1 MKLSKIFYF
10 GCRHKMIG
18 KMEWSM
24 LMATILVVLAGLTLA
39 TNTLPQTPNLN
50 EPKPAEDE
58 DPVSRANYGVL
69 FKPIKTIYPASS
81 VWVHMF
87 KIKLPPW
94 LGQFKFKGGTCDG
107 RPRTPE
113 IITRTNPEFEQ
124 EFTTRTEEHED
135 ECERSP
141 QSPNCKV
148 VTGNMQTPDFK
159 CIVQNK
165 IIRKLKRLRTSLLAR
180 YNLLRAETLQLTE
193 TNNTGEHRQKR
204 ELSLTQ
210 EKEASE
216 SIQLDTAVKWVDN
229 IMRAWNRSMSTAD
242 EIATDIMEDIPYIP
256 KHSRRQKRNPFA
268 WIGKNLFGL
277 ATNED
282 IKRMGRIVNHLL
294 ETQTG
299 SIQQFETLRDDTV
312 SYMKIANE
320 RMDSVTANIK
330 LLYES
335 LRANSEALSQ
345 RSTANAQLLVY
356 LTGAMGTV
364 IDGMTQ
370 ISLEVEQFASGIR
383 SLIQGQLSP
392 SLVKK
397 QDMLNTIEQLQDRL
411 RRDYSAFHLTETGP
425 GYYYKYAKV
434 QHFRTDED
442 ELYIT
447 MTFPLSS
454 IKKMFYLYSVNIYN
468 SPLKQNSE
476 FTSRLGS
483 QVDYFGVTE
492 DGRNFIELTQK
503 EYSQCQDTSAVR
515 CTSAIKIFD
524 AEHPTCMA
532 ALFMDRP
539 EAIHQLCSYQFEK
552 TEPKVEMMDVGNG
565 KLTIM
570 NADFAIIQCQQ
581 DMPRQR
587 DGCTYCR
594 IDFLCG
600 CSVYVANNVSNA
612 AMPARLTNCKPPL
625 TEYKIEY
632 PVNMAVLGNVF
643 DLSEVANVGG
653 DEFFLEEYVPN
664 YPGITIAKDFDVN
677 LNRDYAYSM
686 DLKQVMNKAKSR
698 QSVAP
703 ISIRAMA
710 SWYIST
716 PSEFFSV
723 PNVMS
728 LFALL
733 VAAAA
738 CLDSWRTRRSVR
750 IFKTSMEAMI
760 SMNMADFPSVRG
772 QVPDNQDNLEK
783 MVKLFGDMQ
792 QGVEE
797 LAEET
802 GMISVP
808 TSVITTQN
816 WVTILGVTCLI
827 ILTIYLIR
835 RLYDRRIFS
844 RSSLCIEIAS
854 ADKAVTVFVMK
865 LPGSPT
871 NYHFRISG
879 LPRVSKI
886 AGTWYNPQVEIMWS
900 GLELIDRL
908 SGLKYGPPASCAFS
922 PMYRKRMASIL
933 KVQYAIT
940 LKFKQGTE
948 VSYVQSVCGSNCDGQ
963 RCQGG
968 VRGANIGSTLYPSL
982 SVFDRLHTMYQP
994 GRPATEAASAP
1005 SLDKTEPLAQTAVTI
1020 LPGVNVG

>member
-1 MKLSKIFYF
+1 MV
-10 GCRHKMIG
+10 R
-18 KMEWSM
+18 KMEWPM
-24 LMATILVVLAGLTLA
+24 LLTTILVALAGLTLA
-39 TNTLPQTPNLN
+39 SNTIPQTSKSN

-87 KIKLPPW
+87 KVKMPPW

-107 RPRTPE
+107 KPRTPE
-113 IITRTNPEFEQ
+113 IITRINPEYQ
-124 EFTTRTEEHED
+124 EYTTRAEETED
-135 ECERSP
+135 ECDRNP
-141 QSPNCKV
+141 QSPACKTL
-148 VTGNMQTPDFK
+148 TGTMQTEDFK
-159 CIVQNK
+159 CIVQSK
-165 IIRKLKRLRTSLLAR
+165 IVRKLKRLRSSLIAR
-180 YNLLRAETLQLTE
+180 YNDLRFETLQLTA
-193 TNNTGEHRQKR
+193 TNSTRPLRRKR
-204 ELSLTQ
+204 SLTSMDD
-210 EKEASE
+210 KEYSE
-216 SIQLDTAVKWVDN
+216 AIQLDTAVRWVN
-229 IMRAWNRSMSTAD
+229 NVMKSWNRSIITA
-242 EIATDIMEDIPYIP
+242 EDITAEILEEIPYLP
-256 KHSRRQKRNPFA
+256 KQSRRQKRNPFA

-299 SIQQFETLRDDTV
+299 SIQQFEALRDDTV

-320 RMDSVTANIK
+320 RMDSVTGNIK
-330 LLYES
+330 MLYES

-370 ISLEVEQFASGIR
+370 ISLEVEKFASGIR

-392 SLVKK
+392 SLIQK
-397 QDMLNTIEQLQDRL
+397 QDMKNTIEQLQDRL
-411 RRDYSAFHLTETGP
+411 RRDYSAFHLTETSP

-434 QHFRTDED
+434 HHFRTDDD

-454 IKKMFYLYSVNIYN
+454 IKKMFYLYSVNVYN

-587 DGCTYCR
+587 AGCTYCR

-643 DLSEVANVGG
+643 DLTEVANVGG

-686 DLKQVMNKAKSR
+686 DLKQVMNKAKDR
-698 QSVAP
+698 QAVAP
-703 ISIRAMA
+703 ISVRAMA

-723 PNVMS
+723 PNVMAMV
-728 LFALL
+728 ALL

-750 IFKTSMEAMI
+750 LFKTSMEAMLA
-760 SMNMADFPSVRG
+760 MNMADFPSVRG
-772 QVPDNQDNLEK
+772 QVQDSQDNLEK

-816 WVTILGVTCLI
+816 GVTILGVACLI
-827 ILTIYLIR
+827 ILTLYLMKRLHSR
-835 RLYDRRIFS
+835 RLFS
-844 RSSLCIEIAS
+844 KISLSVEIAS
-854 ADKAVTVFVMK
+854 SDKAVTVFVMK
-865 LPGSPT
+865 LPGAPT

-879 LPRVSKI
+879 FPRVSKI
-886 AGTWYNPQVEIMWS
+886 VGSWYNPQVEILWS
-900 GLELIDRL
+900 GLELVDRL
-908 SGLKYGPPASCAFS
+908 SGLKYGPPSTCGFN
-922 PMYRKRMASIL
+922 PIYRKRMASIL

-940 LKFKQGTE
+940 LKFLQGTE
-948 VSYVQSVCGSNCDGQ
+948 VSYVQSVCGSTCDGQ

-968 VRGANIGSTLYPSL
+968 VRNANSSSTLYPSL
-982 SVFDRLHTMYQP
+982 STFDRLHAMYQP

-1020 LPGVNVG
+1020 LPGVNIG